1 MNKLFRRNI
10 LERIDYFNYL
20 DPDSLKTTDEDEKDK
35 SEQSA
40 LEKDEEENKEEPKKD
55 KKKDKAEED
64 RRSKPFFR
72 NERNARDLRR
82 YMQYSNA
89 KND

>member
-1 MNKLFRRNI
+1 MNKLFKRNI

-20 DPDSLKTTDEDEKDK
+20 DPDSLKTTAEDEKDK

-40 LEKDEEENKEEPKKD
+40 LEKDEDDDKDESKKD
-55 KKKDKAEED
+55 KKKNKAEED
-64 RRSKPFFR
+64 RRSKPFFK

-82 YMQYSNA
+82 YMQYSNV